1 LIYIR
6 TFDYKLKRVPETK
19 HIAADKISRKLLIVL
34 DKQEEK
40 TDSEIETDILNKIRR
55 VYPVYINGR
64 DSNKKELIKS
74 LNTNP
79 RPDNKEKTFKISR

>member
-1 LIYIR
+1 
-6 TFDYKLKRVPETK
+6 V
-19 HIAADKISRKLLIVL
+19 V
-34 DKQEEK
+34 K
-40 TDSEIETDILNKIRR
+40 TNILNKIKR

-64 DSNKKELIKS
+64 NNNKKELIKS